1 MKINKYLSL
10 FLAGTVSLAGTI
22 SCTNLDEEILGSKYI
37 DETQPGQISGTAQEL
52 LNGTYN
58 QLSIMS
64 SFDVVFSLQEVSSD
78 ELQMPTRGA
87 DWGDFGRW
95 RQLHQHQWTPRNTS
109 VVSSWDELNRGSYR
123 ANQVIS
129 LAAGNKQIEGEGR
142 FMRAFYMFNIVD
154 LFGQVPF
161 RDVADSPD
169 KDPIVMTRKEA
180 TEFII
185 KDLEYAVA
193 NLASGSFSKATK
205 EGAEALLAKVYL
217 NKGVYDQSPTTPA
230 GPFTFVKTDMDKVI
244 QYSNAIIDTKKYS
257 IQPKGEYFK
266 MFYWNNTADS
276 KESIFGVDNTIANQ
290 PATIRSKVFFGTHYK
305 QYIGGW
311 NGATTLSSFYDF
323 FTPADERIGGAMPG
337 FTDKT
342 GMRTGFLIGPQVDK
356 NNVALTDRVGKPLS
370 FTREVNLLYAGE
382 ANGIR
387 VVKFPLDPANIDQC
401 ANDYIP
407 LRYADVILMK
417 AEAIMRGGTD
427 PAGQTALQLVNS
439 IRTNRGA
446 AALTAITLSELL
458 KERGRELYWE
468 GWRRHDQVR
477 FGTFLDAMD
486 NKPSKSADNFVV
498 YPIPQK
504 ATSTNPNLK
513 QNFGY

>member
-1 MKINKYLSL
+1 MKNIKLL
-10 FLAGTVSLAGTI
+10 GLLLAGTMSLSGII
-22 SCTNLDEEILGSKYI
+22 SCTDLEEDILGSKYI
-37 DETQPGQISGTAQEL
+37 DESEPGQISGTVQDL

-58 QLSIMS
+58 QLGILS
-64 SFDVVFSLQEVSSD
+64 SFDVVFSLQECSSD

-129 LAAGNKQIEGEGR
+129 LAGTNKQIEGEGR
-142 FMRAFYMFNIVD
+142 FLRAFYMFHIVD

-169 KDPIVMTRKEA
+169 KDPIVMNRKEA
-180 TEFII
+180 TAFII
-185 KDLEYAVA
+185 KDLEVAIA
-193 NLASGSFSKATK
+193 NLASGAFNKGNK
-205 EGAEALLAKVYL
+205 EAAEALLAKVYL
-217 NKGVYDQSPTTPA
+217 NKAVFDQAPESPA
-230 GPFTFVKTDMDKVI
+230 GPFTFAKADMDKVI
-244 QYSNAIIDTKKYS
+244 QYSNEIINSKKYT

-266 MFYWNNTADS
+266 MFYWNNTVDS
-276 KESIFGVDNTIANQ
+276 KESIFGVDNTISNQ
-290 PATIRSKVFFGTHYK
+290 PATLRSRVFFGTHYK
-305 QYIGGW
+305 QFIGGW
-311 NGATTLSSFYDF
+311 NGGTTLASFYDYF
-323 FTPADERIGGAMPG
+323 DKADERIGGDMPG

-342 GMRTGFLIGPQVDK
+342 GMKVGFLIGPQFDK
-356 NNVALTDRVGKPLS
+356 AGAALTDRVGKPLS
-370 FTREVNLLYAGE
+370 FTRDVNLLYAGE

-387 VVKFPLDPANIDQC
+387 IVKFPLDPANIDQC
-401 ANDYIP
+401 ANDYVP

-417 AEAIMRGGTD
+417 AEAILRGGTD
-427 PAGQTALQLVNS
+427 PAGQTAVALVNS
-439 IRTNRGA
+439 VRANRGA
-446 AALTAITLSELL
+446 AALTTIDLPELL

-468 GWRRHDQVR
+468 GWRRNDQVR
-477 FGTFLDAMD
+477 FGTFLDPMD
-486 NKPSKSADNFVV
+486 NKPAKSADNLAV